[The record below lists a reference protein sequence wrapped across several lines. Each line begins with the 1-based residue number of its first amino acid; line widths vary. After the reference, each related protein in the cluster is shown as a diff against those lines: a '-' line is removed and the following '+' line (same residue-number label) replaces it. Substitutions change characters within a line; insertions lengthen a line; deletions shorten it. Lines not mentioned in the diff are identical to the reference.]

1 MDKIVKVGLGLLAG
15 AALIVVARKLY
26 KSIERNLDEEKKAQ
40 DEEIESLGVSAKK
53 LNEEL
58 DSFEDENNI

>member
-58 DSFEDENNI
+58 DSFEG